1 MSEAIIFEK
10 FDCSD
15 ASDGVSGVSGV
26 QASTGAGFERYTTK
40 SAGVSGVSDAAPQVP
55 GEEDRPCY
63 RVFEG
68 WWTDAEAKRHQPGVW
83 YFYMHNVG
91 TPKNPSM
98 QPAQKWV
105 CDPLRV
111 EAVLSDTREG
121 NFGRLLR
128 FKNTLG
134 RWKTWAMPM
143 RLLAG
148 RGDELRGELLAAGL
162 RIAPAAQNHLAM
174 YLQSETPQRRV
185 TCALSVGWQG
195 KNFVLPDETIGPT
208 PDAVVFQAEDV
219 GEHAFTQKGTLKD
232 WRDSV
237 ATLAQDNPMLV
248 LALSTA
254 FAGPLLAKVHAEGGG
269 VHLVGESSTGKTSC
283 LDAARSVW
291 GGPEFRRSWRSTANG
306 MEGAAALSND
316 CLLPLD
322 EISECE
328 PREIGLIAYALTNGT
343 GKQRATRTGAART
356 VRHWRCAILS
366 TGEKTLATAMLEG
379 GQRAKAGQA
388 VRLLDIPVAR
398 QHGAWDVLHGH
409 ADGRAF
415 SDAIKTA
422 AAENYGTAGRAFL
435 ERLAHDGRDFGQAL
449 EDVKALPEF
458 NPPGAQGQVKR
469 AAARLALIALAG
481 ELAIEYGLAPWPQ
494 GRAIEAAGLALQ
506 LWHEARGGTVEN
518 DERGKVLGAMSAFI
532 DRYGAARFQSLD
544 APEDAR
550 PIPDRAGW
558 RESTGDG
565 VRYLFTS
572 SGLAEAARGFDTKL
586 VTDVLASV
594 GALPAPGADGK
605 RSVFRR
611 IEGRGVRVYV
621 IDPAR
626 LIEGAL

>member
-1 MSEAIIFEK
+1 MSEHVVIEH

-15 ASDGVSGVSGV
+15 TPAGVSGVSGV
-26 QASTGAGFERYTTK
+26 QASTGAGSARYTTE
-40 SAGVSGVSDAAPQVP
+40 SAGVSGVSGAAPQVP
-55 GEEDRPCY
+55 SEEDRPCY
-63 RVFEG
+63 RVFTD
-68 WWTDAEAKRHQPGVW
+68 WWTDTEDKRQRPGVW
-83 YFYMHNVG
+83 HFFMKNVG
-91 TPKNPSM
+91 TPKTPIVR
-98 QPAQKWV
+98 PAQTWV
-105 CDPLRV
+105 CDPLHV
-111 EAVLSDTREG
+111 EAVLSDAREG

-128 FKNTLG
+128 FQNTLG
-134 RWKTWAMPM
+134 RWNTWAMPM

-148 RGDELRGELLAAGL
+148 RGDELRGELLASGL
-162 RIAPAAQNHLAM
+162 RINPAAQNHLAM

-185 TCALSVGWQG
+185 TCALSIGWHG
-195 KNFVLPDETIGPT
+195 KNFVLPDATIGPT
-208 PDAVVFQAEDV
+208 PDAAVFQAEEV
-219 GEHAFTQKGTLKD
+219 AEHAFTQKGTLTG

-237 ATLAQDNPMLV
+237 ATLAHDNPMLV
-248 LALSTA
+248 LALATA
-254 FAGPLLAKVHAEGGG
+254 FAGPLLSKVHAEGGG

-322 EISECE
+322 EISECD

-356 VRHWRCAILS
+356 VRHWRCCILS

-388 VRLLDIPVAR
+388 VRLLDVPVAR
-398 QHGAWDVLHGH
+398 QYGAWDALHGH

-415 SDAIKTA
+415 SDALKTA
-422 AAENYGTAGRAFL
+422 AAEHYGTAGRAFL
-435 ERLAHDGRDFGQAL
+435 ERLTHDGRDFGQAL
-449 EDVKALPEF
+449 EAVKSLPEF

-481 ELAIEYGLAPWPQ
+481 ELAIEYGLTPWPQ
-494 GRAIEAAGLALQ
+494 GHAIEACGLALK

-518 DERGKVLGAMSAFI
+518 DERGKVLGAVGAFL

-565 VRYLFTS
+565 VRYLFTA
-572 SGLAEAARGFDTKL
+572 SGLAEAAKGFDTKL

-611 IEGRGVRVYV
+611 IDGRGVRVYV
-621 IDPAR
+621 IDPAK
-626 LIEGAL
+626 LVEGEQ

>member
-1 MSEAIIFEK
+1 MDEHVVFEK
-10 FDCSD
+10 FDCND
-15 ASDGVSGVSGV
+15 AAEGVPGVPGV
-26 QASTGAGFERYTTK
+26 QASIHAGSGWNTAN
-40 SAGVSGVSDAAPQVP
+40 SAGVPRCSAPDVPQVP

-63 RVFEG
+63 RVL
-68 WWTDAEAKRHQPGVW
+68 TPGGLTPKTSASVPAW
-83 YFYMHNVG
+83 CHFHENVG
-91 TPKNPSM
+91 TPKTPLVR
-98 QPAQKWV
+98 PAQTWI
-105 CDPLRV
+105 CDSLHV

-121 NFGRLLR
+121 SFGRLLR
-128 FKNTLG
+128 FQNTLG

-162 RIAPAAQNHLAM
+162 RINPAAQNHLAM
-174 YLQSETPQRRV
+174 YLQGETPQRRV
-185 TCALSVGWQG
+185 TCALSVGWHG
-195 KNFVLPDETIGPT
+195 KNFVLPDATIGPT
-208 PDAVVFQAEDV
+208 PDAVAFQSEEAS
-219 GEHAFTQKGTLKD
+219 EHAFTQKGALTA

-237 ATLAQDNPMLV
+237 ATLALDNPMLV

-254 FAGPLLAKVHAEGGG
+254 FSGPLLAKVHAEGGG

-356 VRHWRCAILS
+356 VRHWRCCILS

-398 QHGAWDVLHGH
+398 QYGAWDALHGH
-409 ADGRAF
+409 DDGRAF
-415 SDAIKTA
+415 SDALKTA

-435 ERLAHDGRDFGQAL
+435 DRLAHDERDFGQAL
-449 EDVKALPEF
+449 EAVKALPEF

-481 ELAIEYGLAPWPQ
+481 ELAIEYGLTPWPQ
-494 GRAIEAAGLALQ
+494 GHAVVAAGLALQ
-506 LWHEARGGTVEN
+506 LWHEARGGTVETT
-518 DERGKVLGAMSAFI
+518 S
-532 DRYGAARFQSLD
+532 AARCLQPWARSSTAT
-544 APEDAR
+544 APHGSRASTR
-550 PIPDRAGW
+550 PRMRGPFPTVQDGAKAPATACATCSPRAG
-558 RESTGDG
+558 
-565 VRYLFTS
+565 
-572 SGLAEAARGFDTKL
+572 
-586 VTDVLASV
+586 
-594 GALPAPGADGK
+594 LPRPPGA
-605 RSVFRR
+605 ST
-611 IEGRGVRVYV
+611 
-621 IDPAR
+621 PSW
-626 LIEGAL
+626 